1 MLEEKYYK
9 QLRTLKKE
17 IKSIKNRLDK
27 LPKGIVNDFGIDYS
41 TGYPR
46 TINLVG
52 QADTFKIKNT
62 EKLLLDRLN
71 QHESLVYQIEREIND
86 IEDANTRYVLE
97 HYYILGETFLKI
109 ALDLEFSDEC
119 SVRRIKNKYFRKKSK
134 VAEKADF

>member
-17 IKSIKNRLDK
+17 IKSLKFRLEK
-27 LPKGIVNDFGIDYS
+27 IPKGIVTDFAYDYS
-41 TGYPR
+41 SGFPR
-46 TINLVG
+46 SINLAG
-52 QADTFKIKNT
+52 QADPVPLERTIK
-62 EKLLLDRLN
+62 KLNERINKHQLLEFQL
-71 QHESLVYQIEREIND
+71 EREISE

-109 ALDLEFSDEC
+109 ASDLEFSDEC